1 MEYFQLIGN
10 IPYIVSLYQ
19 TIVNKTILHLDLDT
33 FYVSVERLI
42 NTELQNR
49 PLLVGGTSDRGVV
62 AACSYETRG
71 FGIHSGM
78 PMKMARE
85 LCPEAVVIRGNA
97 GTYSKHSDVVTDIIK
112 EHVPLFEKS
121 SIDEFYADL
130 SGMDRFF
137 GCYQYASELRQKIIK
152 ETGLPISFGL
162 SVNKVVSK
170 VATNEAKPN
179 NQLKIDYGYE
189 KPFLAPLSIKK
200 IPMVGDKTYQTLRNL
215 GLRKIKTVQEM
226 PMDLMQRVLGA
237 NGRVIWKRANG
248 MDNTPVVPFCERKS
262 ISTERTFD
270 KDTIDVVKL
279 KGILMAMAEN
289 LAYQLRRGEKLT
301 ACIAVKIRYSN
312 FNTYSKQLRIPYTSA
327 DHILI
332 PKILNLF
339 NTLYNRR
346 LLVRLVGIRFS
357 HLVQGNYQINLFDDT
372 EEVLNLYAA
381 MDHIR
386 GRYGDKSVIRA
397 SAMDA
402 RTIGRMHNPFNGQ
415 PPIVLAHRKQ

>member
-1 MEYFQLIGN
+1 MK
-10 IPYIVSLYQ
+10 
-19 TIVNKTILHLDLDT
+19 KTILHMDLDT
-33 FYVSVERLI
+33 FYVSVERII
-42 NTELQNR
+42 NSELKNK

-71 FGIHSGM
+71 FGVHSGM
-78 PMKMARE
+78 PMKMAKE

-97 GTYSKHSDVVTDIIK
+97 GTYSKYSDVVTEIIK

-137 GCYQYASELRQKIIK
+137 GCYRYASEMRQKIIK

-179 NQLKIDYGYE
+179 NQLKIDFGLE

-215 GLRKIKTVQEM
+215 GIRKVQTVQEM
-226 PMDLMQRVLGA
+226 PMDIMQRVLGA

-248 MDNTPVVPFCERKS
+248 MDNTPVIPFHDRKS

-270 KDTIDVVKL
+270 RDTIDVTKL
-279 KGILMAMAEN
+279 KGILLAMTEN
-289 LAYQLRRGEKLT
+289 LAYQLRRGDKLT
-301 ACIAVKIRYSN
+301 ACIAVKIRYSD

-332 PKILNLF
+332 PKILELF
-339 NTLYNRR
+339 NTLYSKRM
-346 LLVRLVGIRFS
+346 LVRLIGIRFS
-357 HLVQGNYQINLFDDT
+357 HLVSGNYQINLFEDA
-372 EEVLNLYAA
+372 EEALNLYQA
-381 MDHIR
+381 MDYVR
-386 GRYGDKSVIRA
+386 NRFGGRSVIRA
-397 SAMDA
+397 SAMGA
-402 RTIGRMHNPFNGQ
+402 KTIGSMHNPFNGQ
-415 PPIVLAHRKQ
+415 PPVVLAHRKQ

>member
-1 MEYFQLIGN
+1 MQ
-10 IPYIVSLYQ
+10 
-19 TIVNKTILHLDLDT
+19 KTILHLDLDT
-33 FYVSVERLI
+33 FFVSVERLI
-42 NTELQNR
+42 NSELQNK

-97 GTYSKHSDVVTDIIK
+97 GTYSKHSDLVTEIIK
-112 EHVPLFEKS
+112 EQVPVFEKS

-137 GCYQYASELRQKIIK
+137 GCYHYASELRKMIIK

-179 NQLKIDYGYE
+179 NQLKVDFGYE

-215 GLRKIKTVQEM
+215 GLRKVKTVQEM
-226 PMDLMQRVLGA
+226 PIDLMRRVLGA
-237 NGRVIWKRANG
+237 NGTVIWKRANG
-248 MDNTPVVPFCERKS
+248 VDNTPVIPFSDRKS

-270 KDTIDVVKL
+270 RDTIDVIKL
-279 KGILMAMAEN
+279 KGILIAMTEN

-301 ACIAVKIRYSN
+301 ACIAVKIRYSD
-312 FNTYSKQLRIPYTSA
+312 FNTYSKQVRIPYTSA

-332 PKILNLF
+332 PKILELF
-339 NTLYNRR
+339 RVLYNRR
-346 LLVRLVGIRFS
+346 LLVRLIGIRFS
-357 HLVQGNYQINLFDDT
+357 HLVPGNYQINLFEDT
-372 EEVLNLYAA
+372 EEALNLYAA
-381 MDHIR
+381 MDNIR
-386 GRYGDKSVIRA
+386 ERFGDKSVLRA
-397 SAMDA
+397 SGLGAK
-402 RTIGRMHNPFNGQ
+402 TIGRMHNPFNGQ

>member
-1 MEYFQLIGN
+1 MK
-10 IPYIVSLYQ
+10 
-19 TIVNKTILHLDLDT
+19 KTILHLDLDT
-33 FYVSVERLI
+33 FFVSVERRI
-42 NTELQNR
+42 NPELQGR
-49 PLLVGGTSDRGVV
+49 PLLVGGITDRGVV

-85 LCPEAVVIRGNA
+85 LCPQATVIKGNA
-97 GTYSKHSDVVTDIIK
+97 GTYSKVSDEVTEIIQ
-112 EHVPLFEKS
+112 EAVPVFEKS

-130 SGMDRFF
+130 SGMDKFF
-137 GCYQYASELRQKIIK
+137 GSYKYASELRKKIIK
-152 ETGLPISFGL
+152 ETGMPISFGL

-179 NQLKIDYGYE
+179 NQLKIDFGYE

-215 GLRKIKTVQEM
+215 GIRQVKTVQEM
-226 PMDLMQRVLGA
+226 PMDIMQRVLGA
-237 NGRVIWKRANG
+237 NGTVIWKRANG
-248 MDNTPVVPFCERKS
+248 LDNTPVIPFHERKS

-270 KDTIDVVKL
+270 RDTIDVVKL

-301 ACIAVKIRYSN
+301 ACIAVKIRYAD
-312 FNTYSKQLRIPYTSA
+312 FNTYSKQMRIPYTSA

-332 PKILNLF
+332 PKIMDLF
-339 NTLYNRR
+339 NALYNKRM
-346 LLVRLVGIRFS
+346 LVRLIGIRYS
-357 HLVQGNYQINLFDDT
+357 HLVSGNYQINLFEDT
-372 EEVLNLYAA
+372 EEALNLYQA
-381 MDHIR
+381 MDHVR
-386 GRYGDKSVIRA
+386 NRFGDRSVFRA
-397 SAMDA
+397 SAMGA
-402 RTIGRMHNPFNGQ
+402 RTIGRMHNPFNGL